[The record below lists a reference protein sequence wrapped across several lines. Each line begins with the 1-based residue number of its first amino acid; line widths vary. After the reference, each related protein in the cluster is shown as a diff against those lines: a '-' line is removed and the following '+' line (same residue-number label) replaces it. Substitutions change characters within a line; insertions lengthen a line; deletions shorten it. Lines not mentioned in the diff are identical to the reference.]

1 MAKQLR
7 KEYDNIGENLR
18 KHLQKKGRKM
28 SHFFCAFVFRETHNV
43 DDAPRGR
50 QKPPLVRVARRRDR
64 LLLPGE
70 ARAPPDRADDAVEK
84 SGSSIGGKD
93 VRDVA
98 GNVSRTPRDGGEN
111 ADGNEMDEGGNG
123 KNGRRLTTGG
133 SRGDQSARGKRS
145 LSCYLLLGAF
155 EDKLMRI

>member
-1 MAKQLR
+1 
-7 KEYDNIGENLR
+7 
-18 KHLQKKGRKM
+18 M

-84 SGSSIGGKD
+84 SLEMFRELR
-93 VRDVA
+93 VTVA
-98 GNVSRTPRDGGEN
+98 KMLTEMKWTREEMERT
-111 ADGNEMDEGGNG
+111 
-123 KNGRRLTTGG
+123 
-133 SRGDQSARGKRS
+133 
-145 LSCYLLLGAF
+145 
-155 EDKLMRI
+155 EDD

>member
-1 MAKQLR
+1 
-7 KEYDNIGENLR
+7 
-18 KHLQKKGRKM
+18 M

-123 KNGRRLTTGG
+123 KNDGRRVVTMMRVVRCRGFPA
-133 SRGDQSARGKRS
+133 RGDEESAREGREVALALPS
-145 LSCYLLLGAF
+145 SFWGIR
-155 EDKLMRI
+155 EDKSRMMRM

>member
-1 MAKQLR
+1 
-7 KEYDNIGENLR
+7 
-18 KHLQKKGRKM
+18 M

-70 ARAPPDRADDAVEK
+70 ARAPPDRADDAKVK
-84 SGSSIGGKD
+84 DRRRRKGGSKIGGGGKD

>member
-1 MAKQLR
+1 
-7 KEYDNIGENLR
+7 
-18 KHLQKKGRKM
+18 M
-28 SHFFCAFVFRETHNV
+28 STTLDD
-43 DDAPRGR
+43 DDAQRKRGR
-50 QKPPLVRVARRRDR
+50 RRPKKPLSRGSLVLRVARRRDR

>member
-1 MAKQLR
+1 
-7 KEYDNIGENLR
+7 
-18 KHLQKKGRKM
+18 M
-28 SHFFCAFVFRETHNV
+28 SHFFSRHRLITYV
-43 DDAPRGR
+43 DDDDAAQRKRGR
-50 QKPPLVRVARRRDR
+50 RRRPKKKKPLSRGSLVVLRVARRRDR

-70 ARAPPDRADDAVEK
+70 ARAPPDRADDAEVKERI
-84 SGSSIGGKD
+84 GGGGKD

>member
-1 MAKQLR
+1 
-7 KEYDNIGENLR
+7 
-18 KHLQKKGRKM
+18 M

-64 LLLPGE
+64 LLLAGE
-70 ARAPPDRADDAVEK
+70 ARAPPDRADDAKVKERRRI
-84 SGSSIGGKD
+84 GGTGGKD